1 VTLTTDKTPETGG
14 TPGAAVVADGK
25 LVSTSPATGAEI
37 GRFPVHGQ
45 EDVAAAVER
54 AREAAAWWRDLGWR
68 GRRESLLRW
77 KRLIAARMTE
87 LVELIHAENGKPV
100 ADGLLEVVLTL
111 DHLHWATTHAR
122 SVLGERRVRSGLLGA
137 NQNAWKSYEPYGVI
151 GVIGPWN
158 YPVFTPAGSVAYAL
172 AAGNAVVFKPS
183 EYTPATGSWL
193 ADTFAEAVPG
203 PPVFQV
209 VTGLGETGSALCQ
222 AGVDKVAFTGSTATG
237 KKVMAA
243 CAETLTPVL
252 VECGGKDA
260 VIVDTDADLDAAV
273 DGVLFGAAGNA
284 GQTCAGVERVYVVGD
299 VYDDFVDKL
308 TEKASRIRA
317 GAEPEA
323 DLGPI
328 TMPGQR
334 EVIRRHIDGALA
346 AGGRALVGGA
356 DSVRAPYV
364 DPVVLVD
371 VPEDAEAVTDE
382 TFGPTLTVAKVRDA
396 DEAVAKANTS
406 RYGLGAAVFGR
417 RRAREIAARLHC
429 GMVALNGVISYAAV
443 PSLPFGGVGD
453 SGFGRIHGE
462 DGLREFTRVKSV
474 AGTRFPLLLPIMELS
489 PRRLKGMTLLGKV
502 ARRRHGGMRRG

>member
-1 VTLTTDKTPETGG
+1 MTLATDKSPETGG
-14 TPGAAVVADGK
+14 TPGAATVADGK
-25 LVSTSPATGAEI
+25 LLSTNPATGAEV
-37 GRFPVHGQ
+37 GRFPVHGP
-45 EDVAAAVER
+45 EDVAAAVDT
-54 AREAAAWWRDLGWR
+54 AREAAGWWRDKGWR
-68 GRRESLLRW
+68 GRREGLLRW
-77 KRLIAARMTE
+77 KRLIAARMDE
-87 LVELIHAENGKPV
+87 LVELIHEENGKPV
-100 ADGLLEVVLTL
+100 ADGMLEVVLTL
-111 DHLHWATTHAR
+111 DHVHWAATHAR
-122 SVLGERRVRSGLLGA
+122 SVLSQRRVRSGLLAA
-137 NQNAWKSYEPYGVI
+137 NQTSWKSYEPYGVI
-151 GVIGPWN
+151 GVVGPWN

-183 EYTPATGSWL
+183 EYTPAIGSWL

-203 PPVFQV
+203 PPVLQV
-209 VTGLGETGSALCQ
+209 VTGLGETGAALCRS
-222 AGVDKVAFTGSTATG
+222 GVDKVAFTGSTATG

-252 VECGGKDA
+252 VECGGKDP
-260 VIVDTDADLDAAV
+260 VIVDSDADLDHAV
-273 DGVLFGAAGNA
+273 DGVLFGAASNA
-284 GQTCAGVERVYVVGD
+284 GQTCAGVERVYVVED

-317 GAEPEA
+317 GEEPEA

-346 AGGRALVGGA
+346 AGGRALVGGP
-356 DSVRAPYV
+356 DSVRSPFV

-371 VPEDAEAVTDE
+371 VPEDNEAVTDE

-396 DEAVAKANTS
+396 DEAVRRANTS

-417 RRAREIAARLHC
+417 RRARDIAARLRC

-443 PSLPFGGVGD
+443 PTLPFGGVGD

-489 PRRLKGMTLLGKV
+489 PRRLKGMNLLVKV
-502 ARRRHGGMRRG
+502 ARRRHGGLRR